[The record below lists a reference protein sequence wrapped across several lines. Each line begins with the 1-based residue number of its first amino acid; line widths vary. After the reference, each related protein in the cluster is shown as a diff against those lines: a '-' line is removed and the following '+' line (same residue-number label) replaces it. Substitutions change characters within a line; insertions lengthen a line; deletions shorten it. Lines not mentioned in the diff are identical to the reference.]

1 MPMVVDRPDQQHKP
15 TAFMLGAS
23 ADIGLALS
31 ERLMRDGWSVI
42 GSARD
47 TSRLE
52 RYSGEVAFRALSCDL
67 TRPGDIAAMI
77 ESFAALQTHWDLF
90 ISAAGSME
98 PIGRFFDLDFDAWEQ
113 SVVVNTTAQLRVL
126 HGLWPYRNRAKS
138 DVMLMAGGGTNNPFP
153 NYSAYC
159 VSKIALIKMC
169 ELLDDEEDG
178 LNIFI
183 IGPGFVQTRIHEETL
198 RAGSRAGDGY
208 GKTVD
213 FLATEGTSMDDI
225 YGNLQ
230 WCIAQGKPIAG
241 GRNFSTIHDPWR
253 DGGEA
258 LREQL
263 ENDDN
268 AFRLRRAQP

>member
-1 MPMVVDRPDQQHKP
+1 MSMGACAQDPKHTP
-15 TAFMLGAS
+15 TAFVLGAS
-23 ADIGLALS
+23 ADIGLALC
-31 ERLMRDGWSVI
+31 ERLIRDGWFVV
-42 GSARD
+42 GAARD

-52 RYSGEVAFRALSCDL
+52 QFSNEPAFRALSCDL
-67 TRPGDIAAMI
+67 AEAADIDSMVQ
-77 ESFAALQTHWDLF
+77 SFSALQTSWDLF
-90 ISAAGSME
+90 VSAAGSME
-98 PIGRFFDLDFDAWEQ
+98 PIGRFFDLDFDDWEA
-113 SVVVNTTAQLRVL
+113 SVTVNTTAQLRVL
-126 HGLWPYRNRAKS
+126 HGLWRHRNQAKA

-198 RAGSRAGDGY
+198 RAGARAGDGY
-208 GKTVD
+208 RKTVD
-213 FLATEGTSMDDI
+213 FLTTEGTSMDDI
-225 YGNLQ
+225 YDNLL
-230 WCIAQGKPIAG
+230 WCVAQGKAVAG
-241 GRNFSTIHDPWR
+241 GRNFSTVHDPWR
-253 DGGEA
+253 GGGDR

-263 ENDDN
+263 QNDAN

>member
-1 MPMVVDRPDQQHKP
+1 MTAERTDQQDRP
-15 TAFMLGAS
+15 TAFVLGAS
-23 ADIGLALS
+23 ADIGIALS
-31 ERLMRDGWSVI
+31 ERLLRDGWSVI
-42 GSARD
+42 GTARD
-47 TSRLE
+47 TGRLE
-52 RYSGEVAFRALSCDL
+52 QFAGEPAFRALSCDL
-67 TRPGDIAAMI
+67 SQPADIAAMI
-77 ESFAALQTHWDLF
+77 DGFADLHSSWDLF
-90 ISAAGSME
+90 VSAAGTME

-113 SVVVNTTAQLRVL
+113 SVTVNTTAQLRVL
-126 HGLWPYRNRAKS
+126 HGLWPYRNTAKA

-169 ELLDDEEDG
+169 ELLDDEEDA

-198 RAGSRAGDGY
+198 RAGSNAGDGY

-225 YGNLQ
+225 YDNLQ
-230 WCIAQGKPIAG
+230 WCVAQGKAVAG
-241 GRNFSTIHDPWR
+241 GRNFSTVHDPWR
-253 DGGEA
+253 DGGNR

-263 ENDDN
+263 ESDDN

>member
-1 MPMVVDRPDQQHKP
+1 MVADTPDQQRTP
-15 TAFMLGAS
+15 TAFVLGAS

-31 ERLMRDGWSVI
+31 ERLMNDGWSVI
-42 GSARD
+42 GAARD

-52 RYSGEVAFRALSCDL
+52 QFSNEPAFSALSCDL
-67 TRPGDIAAMI
+67 AHAVEVGAMI
-77 ESFAALQTHWDLF
+77 ENFGALQVSWDLF

-98 PIGRFFDLDFDAWEQ
+98 PIGRFFDLNFDDWER
-113 SVVVNTTAQLRVL
+113 SVTVNTTAQLRVL
-126 HGLWPYRNRAKS
+126 HGLWPYRNQTKA

-153 NYSAYC
+153 NYTAYC

-169 ELLDDEEDG
+169 ELLDDEEEG
-178 LNIFI
+178 LNVFI

-198 RAGSRAGDGY
+198 RAGARAGDGY
-208 GKTVD
+208 GKTLD
-213 FLATEGTSMDDI
+213 FLTSDGTSMDDI
-225 YGNLQ
+225 YGHLQ
-230 WCIAQGKPIAG
+230 WCMAQGKAVAG
-241 GRNFSTIHDPWR
+241 GRNFSTVHDPWR
-253 DGGEA
+253 DGGDR